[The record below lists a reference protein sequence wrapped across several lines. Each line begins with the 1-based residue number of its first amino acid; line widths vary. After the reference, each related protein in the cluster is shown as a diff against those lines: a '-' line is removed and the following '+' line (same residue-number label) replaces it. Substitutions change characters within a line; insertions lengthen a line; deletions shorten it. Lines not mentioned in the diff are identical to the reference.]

1 MTFVS
6 ILSGFLFLNA
16 RISLSRSAGSESD
29 GPRAGGS
36 AASGPESRKIRKC
49 QFCSNRMNA
58 PGGHIPGLTLFWSEL
73 YSVLNQF

>member
-6 ILSGFLFLNA
+6 ILYGFLFLNA
-16 RISLSRSAGSESD
+16 RLSRSASD
-29 GPRAGGS
+29 GARAGGS
-36 AASGPESRKIRKC
+36 WAEGPESRKIRKC

-58 PGGHIPGLTLFWSEL
+58 PGGHIPGFTLFWSEL